1 MRPSKNKS
9 CNLRKNKLFLHF
21 GTDVAWI
28 RAGGRDNFRK
38 NIRKEMKK
46 GMRMEM
52 EWEQVVPEL
61 PGIVLLSHGSAAL
74 GILESVRL
82 IYPEQPNLAALSL
95 DMGDDTEEFYRELEK
110 LYQAFHGNCI
120 FFVDFNGGTPCNQLR
135 IFQIRNKVQVFGA
148 LGFSIPMVLSAIDSR
163 RDGLSPEEIAGH
175 AIKDGHEGI
184 QGLCMENVQCCEED

>member
-1 MRPSKNKS
+1 
-9 CNLRKNKLFLHF
+9 
-21 GTDVAWI
+21 
-28 RAGGRDNFRK
+28 
-38 NIRKEMKK
+38 
-46 GMRMEM
+46 MRMEM

-95 DMGDDTEEFYRELEK
+95 DMGDDTEEFYRKLEK
-110 LYQAFHGNCI
+110 LYQAFH
-120 FFVDFNGGTPCNQLR
+120 GGTPCNQLR

>member
-1 MRPSKNKS
+1 MSHLTLSKPGNRAAADP
-9 CNLRKNKLFLHF
+9 LR
-21 GTDVAWI
+21 TTV
-28 RAGGRDNFRK
+28 RAPPEPEAFPGQALPDLRVVPVL
-38 NIRKEMKK
+38 
-46 GMRMEM
+46 
-52 EWEQVVPEL
+52 QVVPEL

-95 DMGDDTEEFYRELEK
+95 DMGDDTEEFYRKLEK

-120 FFVDFNGGTPCNQLR
+120 FFADFNGGTPCNQLR